1 MPETSLA
8 GLRSS
13 SLWCSTVDA
22 EGKDVFAES
31 PRRATEGFHSL
42 CRPEVALCD
51 CQDRNIFNHLLTPL
65 AVGQNIVSR
74 ATPVDR
80 FLPPEFNFVF
90 LFHSASFSPFVV
102 K

>member
-22 EGKDVFAES
+22 ES
-31 PRRATEGFHSL
+31 PRRAAEGFHSL

-80 FLPPEFNFVF
+80 FCLLN
-90 LFHSASFSPFVV
+90 LISFSCFILLHFPLL
-102 K
+102 